1 MRKLLVLFF
10 VCFSAIQLQAQQ
22 AKQVQLLSSEK
33 LKGFGN
39 SDIMRVIKPIFSHE
53 GSTLSADSANFN
65 QAQNTFDAFG
75 NVVITQPNGTNVYSD
90 ILNYDGNTRLAVLT
104 KNVRLV
110 DQDAVLT
117 TEYLTYNMGTR
128 IGTYTGGGKIVNG
141 KNVLTSKNGYY
152 FANSRDS
159 YFRYNVVVT
168 TPEVIIK
175 CDTLRYNTGTKIAY
189 FYGPTNITNK
199 KDKSNLYTENGDYNT
214 ETDVARFGKNNLYT
228 DGTKSLKGDS
238 LFYDKH
244 AGYGRAVKNITFRD
258 TSDNPIIL
266 KGDLG
271 IYRQKDSSTL
281 VTRNAYVVLVTKD
294 SAKVDSIWMT
304 ADTLFTKVIYKGD
317 WKPIIKEEL
326 KEDDELDVFFADS
339 AATGNFTALPSDEP
353 AVPEVKEEPE
363 QVEEINPKKAER
375 EERRAEKR
383 KRKKA
388 KNRDKQEEQTAPD
401 TVPKETVPAL
411 PDSIKT
417 SKDTLTIPA
426 LAADSLELQTPKDT
440 VAKAPK
446 DTTKTRIVQ
455 AFHHV
460 KIFKSDLQAKA
471 DSAFYS
477 YADSTIRCYINPM
490 IWTQGS
496 QLSADTIYLQ
506 LKNNKLDNMLLETNG
521 LIVNTENDSTRFNQI
536 KGKTL
541 TGIFKENQLEVMYV
555 DGNAESIYY
564 TVEDSVYT
572 GMNRS
577 VSSRMKVLFEDKQL
591 KDVYFIGK
599 PEMTYYPIEKAP
611 KEAEILEGFMW
622 KPKERPKSKEEI
634 IPALKK
640 EPEKKTPQA
649 KAEK

>member
-1 MRKLLVLFF
+1 MRKLFVLFF
-10 VCFSAIQLQAQQ
+10 VCFSFQLHAQQ
-22 AKQVQLLSSEK
+22 AKQVQLLSSER

-53 GSTLSADSANFN
+53 GSTLSADSGNFN

-90 ILNYDGNTRLAVLT
+90 VLNYSGNTRLAVLT

-141 KNVLTSKNGYY
+141 NNVLTSKNGYY

-189 FYGPTNITNK
+189 FYGPTNIANK
-199 KDKSNLYTENGDYNT
+199 KDKSNLYTENGEYNT

-238 LFYDKH
+238 LFYDKK

-281 VTRNAYVVLVTKD
+281 VTRNAYVVLITKD

-317 WKPIIKEEL
+317 WKPITKEEV
-326 KEDDELDVFFADS
+326 KEDDELDVFADS
-339 AATGNFTALPSDEP
+339 TAAGNFTALPSDEP
-353 AVPEVKEEPE
+353 AAPEVKEEPE
-363 QVEEINPKKAER
+363 QAEEKNPKKAQR
-375 EERRAEKR
+375 EQKREEKR
-383 KRKKA
+383 KRK
-388 KNRDKQEEQTAPD
+388 RDKSRNKQEEQTAPD
-401 TVPKETVPAL
+401 TTLKNTVPAL
-411 PDSIKT
+411 TDSVKT
-417 SKDTLTIPA
+417 SKDSTISA
-426 LAADSLELQTPKDT
+426 LATDSLEQKIPKDT
-440 VAKAPK
+440 LANAPK

-471 DSAFYS
+471 DSAYYS
-477 YADSTIRCYINPM
+477 YADSTIRCYINPI

-541 TGIFKENQLEVMYV
+541 TGIFQDNQLEVMYV

-564 TVEDSVYT
+564 TVEDSAYT

-599 PEMTYYPIEKAP
+599 PEMTYYPIEKIP
-611 KEAEILEGFMW
+611 KETEILEGFMW

-634 IPALKK
+634 IPVLKK
-640 EPEKKTPQA
+640 EPAKKTPPA
-649 KAEK
+649 NVKK